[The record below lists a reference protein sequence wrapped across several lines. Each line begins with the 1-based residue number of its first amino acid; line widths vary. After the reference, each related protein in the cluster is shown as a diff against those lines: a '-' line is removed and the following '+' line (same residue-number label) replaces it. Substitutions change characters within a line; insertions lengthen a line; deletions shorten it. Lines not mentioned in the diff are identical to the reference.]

1 VTVARLL
8 LGLLFL
14 ACSGTALA
22 EGRCPPGYFPSSQF
36 EHTGCAP
43 VYDASDDSSASYESA
58 SPPDPGPR
66 WEYRWGAIAVDGA
79 KGKFGG
85 ADDLADVRKARKAA
99 IKLCRKYGGKKC
111 KIEVEYYNQ
120 CGTLVWGSDKY
131 VTYRGSV
138 PDEIIK
144 RGMESCN
151 RLTSNCQVVYMGCS
165 YPVEG

>member
-8 LGLLFL
+8 IGLLFL

-43 VYDASDDSSASYESA
+43 VYDASDDSSTSYEPA
-58 SPPDPGPR
+58 APPDPGPR

-79 KGKFGG
+79 KGNYG
-85 ADDLADVRKARKAA
+85 AVDDFSDVRKARKAA
-99 IKLCRKYGGKKC
+99 IKICKSHGGKKC
-111 KIEVEYYNQ
+111 KIQLEYYNQ
-120 CGTLVWGSDKY
+120 CGALVWGGNKY
-131 VTYRGSV
+131 VTSRGSV
-138 PDEIIK
+138 PDEVIK
-144 RGMESCN
+144 HGMGLCN
-151 RLTSNCQVVYMGCS
+151 QLTSNCQVVYMGCS